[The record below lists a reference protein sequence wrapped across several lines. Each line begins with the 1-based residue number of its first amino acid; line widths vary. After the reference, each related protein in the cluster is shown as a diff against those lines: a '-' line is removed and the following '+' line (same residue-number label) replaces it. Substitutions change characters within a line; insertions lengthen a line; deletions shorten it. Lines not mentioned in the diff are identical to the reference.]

1 MVKISLKK
9 ETRVKKQKQK
19 QKQSQKVVVNIGTNV
34 LKPKR
39 RRKATGPIE
48 KKAVNKQQPSN
59 VYVPQSLPISQSSQP
74 PNSMSEFVKYLKE
87 SEKQKEVAQEKE
99 KKKSND
105 LEKEKKEENRSEVL
119 TRDEVQDN
127 FSVVFP
133 SSNISSLTGGT
144 MTSGKLT
151 VEPNIFSNLSSLTT
165 SGTTTP
171 SLLSRPVDHN
181 LLFDSLRREADL
193 RTENPNSGS
202 ISFDTFNSNVSIDS
216 FSSALSRDPSTTS
229 LISEPKKQTLDDIL
243 QNTVVTAVEDPVI
256 DQVLEELPEN
266 QIVVY
271 GPQKVGQT
279 ATAQIINPI
288 DNSIQPPPPLRIN
301 KPLPTIRM
309 ADIIAA
315 NAKPLSLTQ
324 ISEKERVREARL
336 KAVEPKKSILLEPQ
350 TSQAEAEDTI
360 KLLDNLLK
368 SDKKKEEEAE
378 NKADQEESPELRAF
392 KDLLK
397 GLKNRDMGNLLIKN
411 KIKGPDGK
419 NYTVNKSGVNI
430 GSERASKQYL
440 SEALLKAFNEGKI
453 TQ

>member
-9 ETRVKKQKQK
+9 ESRVKKQKQK

-59 VYVPQSLPISQSSQP
+59 VYIPQSLPISQSSQP

-133 SSNISSLTGGT
+133 SSNISSLT
-144 MTSGKLT
+144 
-151 VEPNIFSNLSSLTT
+151 T
-165 SGTTTP
+165 SGTSTP
-171 SLLSRPVDHN
+171 LLSRPIN
-181 LLFDSLRREADL
+181 QNSLFEALSREADL
-193 RTENPNSGS
+193 RSENPNSGK
-202 ISFDTFNSNVSIDS
+202 ISLSSSDSNPLLSSVSS
-216 FSSALSRDPSTTS
+216 TS
-229 LISEPKKQTLDDIL
+229 LVSGASKQTLDDIL

-266 QIVVY
+266 QIIVY
-271 GPQKVGQT
+271 GPQRAGQT
-279 ATAQIINPI
+279 ATATQKGTAPNPI
-288 DNSIQPPPPLRIN
+288 DGTIPPFLRPMN
-301 KPLPTIRM
+301 NPLP
-309 ADIIAA
+309 AVSLKDIIG
-315 NAKPLSLTQ
+315 PLS
-324 ISEKERVREARL
+324 E
-336 KAVEPKKSILLEPQ
+336 
-350 TSQAEAEDTI
+350 SQAERARQARID
-360 KLLDNLLK
+360 KF
-368 SDKKKEEEAE
+368 DKKKPLLAIEDAVLPEFTKEELE
-378 NKADQEESPELRAF
+378 NYKKYFQQVEKNDESQNLQEQEDTPELVAF
-392 KDLLK
+392 KDRLK
-397 GLKNRDMGNLLIKN
+397 GMLNKDMGNLLIKN
-411 KIKGPDGK
+411 HIKGPNGK
-419 NYTVNKSGVNI
+419 NYTVNQTGVNL
-430 GSERASKQYL
+430 GSVRVPKQRL
-440 SEALLKAFNEGKI
+440 SEALISAFNEGKI